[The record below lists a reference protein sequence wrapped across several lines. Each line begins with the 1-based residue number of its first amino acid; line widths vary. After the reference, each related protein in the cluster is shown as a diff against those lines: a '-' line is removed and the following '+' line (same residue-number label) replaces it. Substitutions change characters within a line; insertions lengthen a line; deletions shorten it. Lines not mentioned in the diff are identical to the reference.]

1 MKAYGANA
9 ASVCGELLFPELLH
23 QPGPAQRRPV
33 REHHGRSHP
42 PSDTS
47 VAGAFIYDNIPLRA
61 PLLASEEE
69 HEPIHR
75 VDLLRRM
82 LLHQQAGEEE
92 EDHAWPVSGEPCLHR
107 AARRRGGI
115 KKEGPP
121 VVTFPFDAPRG
132 IYDPHFTYLAYRTL
146 RTLFCLGNPCIRE
159 AQDEPPSQEAQD
171 REHAEQAQIGEQVE
185 KQLSS
190 PSISP
195 SSAAHVAV
203 PSTALTTPSRVKK
216 QGRHAHVHCILSL
229 HTVGIT
235 CFADRYPEERKKD
248 WFSLRRPEPRHDASC
263 KLWQAAGQCFHIL

>member
-1 MKAYGANA
+1 MSSLSPALTLWKETR
-9 ASVCGELLFPELLH
+9 ASG
-23 QPGPAQRRPV
+23 
-33 REHHGRSHP
+33 
-42 PSDTS
+42 
-47 VAGAFIYDNIPLRA
+47 
-61 PLLASEEE
+61 
-69 HEPIHR
+69 
-75 VDLLRRM
+75 
-82 LLHQQAGEEE
+82 
-92 EDHAWPVSGEPCLHR
+92 
-107 AARRRGGI
+107 
-115 KKEGPP
+115 
-121 VVTFPFDAPRG
+121 
-132 IYDPHFTYLAYRTL
+132 
-146 RTLFCLGNPCIRE
+146 E

-171 REHAEQAQIGEQVE
+171 REHAEPAQIGEQVE